1 MPSLHR
7 IIRRNEGAGEPKG
20 HYNLALKTEFTFE
33 TSRLN
38 KQRDETSGK
47 YNELSDAML
56 HQAKKEAAAIMD
68 QAGVQAAA
76 MLEEA
81 RQHAAAEVEKVKTAA
96 AREGYEQGHQSALET
111 AGEEAASIRSE
122 ARKVL
127 AQAEDMRRQKFEQL
141 KEELL
146 SLAIEMAEKIVTRE
160 LETRSDVVLSI
171 AEEAI
176 LLAGSR
182 EHVVLWIN
190 PAELEVC
197 QTRRESLLALLPPR
211 AELQIMTDPA
221 IEPGGCVLE
230 NEYGKVDARLSNRWQ
245 NLLASLKQGTE

>member
-7 IIRRNEGAGEPKG
+7 IIRKNEGAGEPRG
-20 HYNLALKTEFTFE
+20 HYNLALRTEFTFE
-33 TSRLN
+33 TSRLSR
-38 KQRDETSGK
+38 QRDETSGK

-56 HQAKKEAAAIMD
+56 HQAQKEAEAIMD

-81 RQHAAAEVEKVKTAA
+81 RRHAAAEAEKIKTFA
-96 AREGYEQGHQSALET
+96 AREGYEQGRQSALET
-111 AGEEAASIRSE
+111 AGQEAESIRKD
-122 ARKVL
+122 AKKVL
-127 AQAEDMRRQKFEQL
+127 AQAEDMRRQKLEQL

-146 SLAIEMAEKIVTRE
+146 NLAIEIAQKIVTKE
-160 LETRSDVVLSI
+160 LETSSDVVLSI

-176 LLAGSR
+176 LLTGSR
-182 EHVVLWIN
+182 EHMVLWVN
-190 PAELEVC
+190 PSEFEVC
-197 QTRRESLLALLPPR
+197 QTRRDSLLALLPPR

-245 NLLASLKQGTE
+245 NMLASLRQGTD